1 MLMGFGHFKKNVI
14 LKTNSIADSPHLFSM
29 TRIKKCN
36 PKLRLQAI
44 IE

>member
-29 TRIKKCN
+29 VKIKKMQ
-36 PKLRLQAI
+36 PETQAASNN
-44 IE
+44 

>member
-29 TRIKKCN
+29 VRIKKNTARNSGC
-36 PKLRLQAI
+36 KQ
-44 IE
+44 